1 MTHAFRLN
9 DASFKTRENSPP
21 TKELVV
27 SALLS
32 SPPPLQRFSLR
43 CQLSLGQVLTGTSR
57 PRSSGTLCASIAAG
71 TTRAIDHLGTHAPST
86 SYSATA
92 TGAPGTCRTT
102 SLADRARVRGTR
114 RTKATEAV
122 SRWTPPS
129 NATTARSSSRATAPL
144 VTGPSRCSYSS
155 RIAAGCVR
163 DGGRGRT
170 LRGRVACGNSSTR
183 ETK

>member
-32 SPPPLQRFSLR
+32 SPPPLQRFLHR
-43 CQLSLGQVLTGTSR
+43 CQLSLGQVLTGTFR
-57 PRSSGTLCASIAAG
+57 PRSSGMPCASITAG
-71 TTRAIDHLGTHAPST
+71 TTRTIDRRSAHALST
-86 SYSATA
+86 SCGATT

-102 SLADRARVRGTR
+102 SLADRGKARGTL
-114 RTKATEAV
+114 RTTATGAGC
-122 SRWTPPS
+122 RWTPPS
-129 NATTARSSSRATAPL
+129 NATTARSSLRATAPL
-144 VTGPSRCSYSS
+144 VTGLSPHSYSS
-155 RIAAGCVR
+155 RIAAGSGR
-163 DGGRGRT
+163 AGARGRT
-170 LRGRVACGNSSTR
+170 LRGRVACGKSSTR